1 MKLIF
6 EILFIVALIVVYK
19 ILMKRYN
26 MRKRPYMIDDQA
38 VKIINHSSVADQSAA
53 LRTVYKKKKNY
64 KLVSKFNRALA
75 REIYSI
81 QKEMEK
87 NEK

>member
-6 EILFIVALIVVYK
+6 EILAIVALIVAYK

-38 VKIINHSSVADQSAA
+38 VKIINQSSVADQSAA
-53 LRTVYKKKKNY
+53 LRIVYY
-64 KLVSKFNRALA
+64 K
-75 REIYSI
+75 
-81 QKEMEK
+81 
-87 NEK
+87 